1 MRLTDMID
9 RAARLYPQRLA
20 LDGVGG
26 AYTYEEMVKLTNRIA
41 HALRRSGFGLG
52 TRFAIYTPNH
62 SLGLAVVVGGLRAG
76 AIWCNINLRNS
87 VATNASILAR
97 GGCDVIFYHSSASE
111 SVGTFRKQCPSLK
124 CFVCLDDAVN
134 SDPSLMDFIEGA
146 SSDPLACDW
155 NPQAQC
161 FQGSTG
167 GTTGEPKL
175 TVGNAD
181 LFSWSTLGFAACF
194 KYAEPPVN
202 LALAP
207 ITHAAGFVALTHLA
221 LAATV
226 VLQTST
232 DAVDL
237 ARAIERHRV
246 TTLFLPPT
254 LIYRM
259 LAEIDPADYDFSA
272 LKFIMSAA
280 APISPA
286 KVAEAVEKFGP
297 VMCQSYGQTE
307 TGMPLTFMSPQET
320 AEAARDPRKARRLG
334 SIGRQSL
341 TVQGLEIMDDAG
353 NILGPGEV
361 GEIVVRAPSVMRGY
375 LNDAEATREISK
387 FGWHHTGDMGHRDK
401 DGYFYISDRKRDLII
416 SGGFN
421 IFPLELENVILSH
434 PAVQEC
440 AVVGVP
446 DATWGESVKAVLQLK
461 PGHSIAAEDIIA
473 LVKKELGSMK
483 APRSVEF
490 WSELPRNAA
499 GKVLKREI
507 RAHYAQSGQPA

>member
-1 MRLTDMID
+1 MCLTDMID
-9 RAARLYPQRLA
+9 RVARLYPERLA

-26 AYTYEEMVKLTNRIA
+26 TYTYKETVRLTNQIA
-41 HALRRSGFGLG
+41 HAIRRAGFRAG

-62 SLGLAVVVGGLRAG
+62 SLGLAVIVGGLRAG
-76 AIWCNINLRNS
+76 AVWCNINLRNS
-87 VATNASILAR
+87 VVTNTSILAR
-97 GGCDVIFYHSSASE
+97 GGCDAIFYHSSASD
-111 SVGTFRKQCPSLK
+111 SVSEFRKNCPSLK
-124 CFVCLDDAVN
+124 CFVCLDKAAN
-134 SDPSLMDFIEGA
+134 GDPSLTDFIDGA
-146 SSDPLACDW
+146 SSDPLTCDW
-155 NPQAQC
+155 DPQAQC

-181 LFSWSTLGFAACF
+181 LFSWSTLGFATCF
-194 KYAEPPVN
+194 NYTEPPVN

-221 LAATV
+221 MAATV

-232 DAVDL
+232 DVVDL

-254 LIYRM
+254 LIYKM
-259 LAEIDPADYDFSA
+259 LTDLDPADYDFSS

-280 APISPA
+280 APISPS
-286 KVAEAVEKFGP
+286 KVAEAVAKFGP
-297 VMCQSYGQTE
+297 ILCQSYGQTE
-307 TGMPLTFMSPQET
+307 TGMPLTFMSPAET
-320 AEAARDPRKARRLG
+320 AEAAHDPKKARRLG
-334 SIGRQSL
+334 SIGRQSM
-341 TVQGLEIMDDAG
+341 TIEGLEIMDDDG
-353 NILGPGEV
+353 NILGPDEV

-387 FGWHHTGDMGHRDK
+387 FGWHHTGDMGHRDA

-421 IFPLELENVILSH
+421 IFPLELENVILTH
-434 PAVQEC
+434 PAVQDC
-440 AVVGVP
+440 AVVGVS
-446 DATWGESVKAVLQLK
+446 DAKWGESVKVVLQLK
-461 PGHSIAAEDIIA
+461 AGRSVPAEDIIA
-473 LVKKELGSMK
+473 LVKDALGSMK

-490 WSELPRNAA
+490 WPDLPRNAA

-507 RAHYAQSGQPA
+507 RARYAEADTQ